1 VASTTGNPTLVL
13 QSIRM
18 AVNEVASDV
27 PVSNEQTMDRL
38 IEKSVATPRSA
49 SLLLLGFG
57 ALALILGAVGTYGLV
72 AYGVARRTRE
82 IAVRLAVGAAPKNVI
97 GMVVKDGARLAGTG
111 IVFGLVAAFGLTRLM
126 RGLLFETAPV
136 DAVAFAAAPL
146 VLGLAALAACLVPA
160 LRASRIDPAI
170 SLKDS

>member
-1 VASTTGNPTLVL
+1 
-13 QSIRM
+13 
-18 AVNEVASDV
+18 V